1 MTDFQNGYITYVQSD
16 HEDKEPGRD
25 SFILVVE
32 DGENR
37 SPPTSVSVTMFRVL
51 RKIKCPHF

>member
-1 MTDFQNGYITYVQSD
+1 MATFSVTDFQNGYITYVQSN

-37 SPPTSVSVTMFRVL
+37 SPPTSVSVTIHVSG
-51 RKIKCPHF
+51 C